1 LHLNRRSITLQ
12 IGPIETELVH
22 RPKLGGAVA
31 NQQQVGLLRQGAEV
45 WNKWRIAGPNIQP
58 DLSGANLR
66 KAELRMVHLKDADLH
81 GADLECAD
89 LTDADLRGA
98 NLDGA
103 RLRGAIMYRADV
115 REAQLRF
122 ADLTGANLGLADLT
136 GSDLEHATMHDA
148 DLFGAIYSCST
159 RFPSGFDPK
168 EPSAKRK
175 HAAHGMTA

>member
-1 LHLNRRSITLQ
+1 MADQ
-12 IGPIETELVH
+12 EQ
-22 RPKLGGAVA
+22 VA
-31 NQQQVGLLRQGAEV
+31 LLRQGAEV
-45 WNKWRIAGPNIQP
+45 WNKWRIAGPTIQP

-66 KAELRMVHLKDADLH
+66 KADLRMVHLKDADLD

-103 RLRGAIMYRADV
+103 RLRLAIMYRADL
-115 REAQLRF
+115 RGAQLRL

-148 DLFGAIYSCST
+148 EHDADLFGAIYSCST

-168 EPSAKRK
+168 KPGAKRK
-175 HAAHGMTA
+175 HVAHGMTA